1 MAKVRR
7 ERTQR
12 KPKGEG
18 SGGSE
23 GKPGADLWSL
33 PADEGEAIIA
43 RVRES
48 VALEL
53 RLAPYEMLTR
63 NDAHERELA
72 KNVQKAAKEAKL
84 LAGRLTKLSEFLA
97 KIDKQ
102 RRGGPLARWLWA
114 SSPEGRLSA
123 YSASPPRNPPPW
135 EQKPKGGVAVVADII
150 ARAFDKNIA
159 RTLGEEA
166 ARSKARKG
174 GRPRA
179 VLFNAACRLLYETR
193 SERET
198 AEMLLTAHLAKGGLA
213 KVQERVRVAWNRLA
227 KNRTKPI
234 HEHAETIEEIH
245 RIQQEETRRLIAEG
259 RLPERIGG
267 PESTK

>member
-1 MAKVRR
+1 
-7 ERTQR
+7 
-12 KPKGEG
+12 
-18 SGGSE
+18 
-23 GKPGADLWSL
+23 
-33 PADEGEAIIA
+33 
-43 RVRES
+43 
-48 VALEL
+48 
-53 RLAPYEMLTR
+53 
-63 NDAHERELA
+63 
-72 KNVQKAAKEAKL
+72 
-84 LAGRLTKLSEFLA
+84 
-97 KIDKQ
+97 
-102 RRGGPLARWLWA
+102 
-114 SSPEGRLSA
+114 
-123 YSASPPRNPPPW
+123 
-135 EQKPKGGVAVVADII
+135 VAVVADII

-245 RIQQEETRRLIAEG
+245 RIQEEETRRLIAEG